1 MFLSPQVVKM
11 AEASHRQLAFQL
23 VDQLC
28 GEEMITQVGFFSLCM
43 YEYEDVFCG
52 FLQHG
57 GGGGVLQ
64 SNFSLPGRKKICQH
78 MILGNLDGDLM
89 QMQKMLNA

>member
-1 MFLSPQVVKM
+1 M

-43 YEYEDVFCG
+43 YEYEDDFCG

-64 SNFSLPGRKKICQH
+64 SNFFSLPGRKKICQH
-78 MILGNLDGDLM
+78 MILGNLM
-89 QMQKMLNA
+89 QMQKMLYA